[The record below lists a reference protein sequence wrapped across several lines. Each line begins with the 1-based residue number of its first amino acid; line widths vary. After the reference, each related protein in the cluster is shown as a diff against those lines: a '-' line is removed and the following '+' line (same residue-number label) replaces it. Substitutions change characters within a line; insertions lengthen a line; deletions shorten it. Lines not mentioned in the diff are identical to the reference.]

1 MIKNIALYLVIA
13 FVLSFSSDKLE
24 SPFLQTFLS
33 ANLINILITLL
44 AINTATVSILLSKL
58 NEISKS
64 NNDFDFDDNY
74 KELKKSLIEQI
85 CLIIFAVIIGILSTS
100 KIIQNHLSNC
110 QLVMDTANIF
120 VFVYSIDIL
129 RDTGIAIFSITKFEN
144 KNKKK

>member
-1 MIKNIALYLVIA
+1 MIKSISLYLVIA
-13 FVLSFSSDKLE
+13 FLLSYSSDKLE

-58 NEISKS
+58 NEISKN
-64 NNDFDFDDNY
+64 NNDFNFEDNY

-85 CLIIFAVIIGILSTS
+85 CLIIFAVIVGILSSS
-100 KIIQNHLSNC
+100 KLIQAHLSNY
-110 QLVMDTANIF
+110 QLIMDTANIF

-129 RDTGIAIFSITKFEN
+129 RDTGIAIFSITKFEKKN
-144 KNKKK
+144 NKK